1 MTSDTAALDGLRYL
15 MNVRA
20 KSILPIILSRLTP
33 TPMTMFCARALASL
47 AQVSG
52 AALTA
57 EKAGKMLDA
66 IARTDLSLADE
77 SGSVGTLADLLQCAE
92 RVIKSI
98 GMTRK
103 LSFWYT

>member
-1 MTSDTAALDGLRYL
+1 MTSDAAALDGLRYL

-20 KSILPIILSRLTP
+20 KSILPIILARLTLN
-33 TPMTMFCARALASL
+33 PMNIFCARALASL

-66 IARTDLSLADE
+66 IARTDMSIADE
-77 SGSVGTLADLLQCAE
+77 SGAVGTLPELLQCAE
-92 RVIKSI
+92 R
-98 GMTRK
+98 RR
-103 LSFWYT
+103 